1 MSTPPAPRRGR
12 LPRELRERRRAEVI
26 AAARDELVERGA
38 AGLTMEGVAR
48 RAGASKE
55 TLYAWFG
62 TRDDLI
68 GAVIEATADDS
79 AQRVQAALAADAS
92 TLDDARDTLTSY
104 AQSLLRLLTSEP
116 SVSLNRAAMTSAV
129 LSDRLLQS
137 GRQRIGPVVERYL
150 AHLDAHGILRVPDPG
165 GAYRTL
171 FGLVVRDTQIRVL
184 LGDPPPKAGE
194 IRAHAKAAV
203 HTFLALHVRPRG

>member
-1 MSTPPAPRRGR
+1 
-12 LPRELRERRRAEVI
+12 VI
-26 AAARDELVERGA
+26 VAARDELVERGA

-79 AQRVQAALAADAS
+79 AQRVEAALAADA
-92 TLDDARDTLTSY
+92 TTVDDARDTLAAY
-104 AQSLLRLLTSEP
+104 AESLLRLLTSEP
-116 SVSLNRAAMTSAV
+116 SVSLNRAAMTSAAS
-129 LSDRLLQS
+129 SDRLLRS

-150 AHLDAHGILRVPDPG
+150 AHLDRHRILRVPDPG
-165 GAYRTL
+165 EAYRTF

-184 LGDPPPKAGE
+184 LGDPPPPADA
-194 IRAHAKAAV
+194 IRDEAKRAV
-203 HTFLALHVRPRG
+203 DAFLALHVSTRG